1 MHKKEE
7 VMEFN
12 HLRLDEFE
20 EHGSDLENVI
30 ELEITIFESFP
41 ENLPDDYISQD
52 DYLQKELERQE
63 QENINRQHQPRIP

>member
-1 MHKKEE
+1 MN
-7 VMEFN
+7 FN
-12 HLRLDEFE
+12 HLPLDEFE
-20 EHGSDLENVI
+20 EPGTDLENVI

-41 ENLPDDYISQD
+41 EDLPDDYTLQD